1 MAIRANGVAFTSNSE
16 IPYEVEMGEM
26 KKVCNAKNGLK
37 PIIEKIIEPGI
48 KVKKTAIIGTKIFIN
63 CEEFDL
69 VTIVGKKLFIF
80 TTHK

>member
-37 PIIEKIIEPGI
+37 PIIEKIIEQAKREGR
-48 KVKKTAIIGTKIFIN
+48 FN
-63 CEEFDL
+63 
-69 VTIVGKKLFIF
+69 
-80 TTHK
+80 